1 MDENLLGWWLS
12 ERQCDSGGL
21 NGRPE
26 KQADVCYSWWILSS
40 LSILGRVSPCVVL
53 APHSI
58 ASVLHLPTT
67 SYQVSWIDCDKLAG
81 FILQAQDA
89 DEGGISDRPGNM
101 PDIFHT
107 FFGISGLLLLGYFG
121 GSKSDG
127 DSGNDKSKRF
137 IAIDP
142 TYALPVNVVQRLGLR
157 SQVLHDVNIK

>member
-1 MDENLLGWWLS
+1 MLCL
-12 ERQCDSGGL
+12 R
-21 NGRPE
+21 
-26 KQADVCYSWWILSS
+26 
-40 LSILGRVSPCVVL
+40 
-53 APHSI
+53 HSI
-58 ASVLHLPTT
+58 ASVLHLPTA
-67 SYQVSWIDCDKLAG
+67 SYKVSWIDCDKLAG

-127 DSGNDKSKRF
+127 DSGSKRF
-137 IAIDP
+137 ITIDP

>member
-1 MDENLLGWWLS
+1 M
-12 ERQCDSGGL
+12 
-21 NGRPE
+21 
-26 KQADVCYSWWILSS
+26 
-40 LSILGRVSPCVVL
+40 
-53 APHSI
+53 
-58 ASVLHLPTT
+58 
-67 SYQVSWIDCDKLAG
+67 SWIDCDKLAG

-121 GSKSDG
+121 DSKSYGGKDGG

-142 TYALPVNVVQRLGLR
+142 TYALPDNVVQRLGLK
-157 SQVLHDVNIK
+157 SQVLHDVNIIK

>member
-1 MDENLLGWWLS
+1 
-12 ERQCDSGGL
+12 
-21 NGRPE
+21 
-26 KQADVCYSWWILSS
+26 
-40 LSILGRVSPCVVL
+40 VL
-53 APHSI
+53 CSRHSI
-58 ASVLHLPTT
+58 ASVLHLPTA
-67 SYQVSWIDCDKLAG
+67 SYQVAWIDCDKLAG

-107 FFGISGLLLLGYFG
+107 FFGISGLLLLNYFG

-127 DSGNDKSKRF
+127 DSGNDMSKRF

-157 SQVLHDVNIK
+157 SQVLHDVSIK